1 MPVDEPLLAADGLE
15 VSYGIVPALRGM
27 SLWVGAGEAVAV
39 LGRNGAGKTTTLR
52 TLAGLMVPARGKV
65 LLDGRDVTHL
75 PAEDRVGRGVSLVPE
90 GRGIFPALT
99 VGENLAMGAYH
110 LRLSP
115 RSSRKEME
123 TVTERFPRL
132 VERMSQRAGSLSGGE
147 QQMLAVAR
155 GLMSRPRILLL
166 DEPSL
171 GLAPV
176 VVDELYELLGAL
188 RSDGLTLLIVEQYV
202 DLALEFADRAYVL
215 DKGVSVLSGESAQL
229 AESPELLDVYMASVS
244 EEVV

>member
-27 SLWVGAGEAVAV
+27 SLCVGAGEAVAV

-52 TLAGLMVPARGKV
+52 TLAGLMVPAGGKV
-65 LLDGRDVTHL
+65 VLDGRDVTHL

-99 VGENLAMGAYH
+99 VEENLAMGAYH
-110 LRLSP
+110 RRLSP
-115 RSSRKEME
+115 RSSRREME
-123 TVTERFPRL
+123 AVTERFPRL
-132 VERMSQRAGSLSGGE
+132 VERMSQPAGSLSGGE

-171 GLAPV
+171 GLAPL

-215 DKGVSVLSGESAQL
+215 DKGVSVLSGESAKL

>member
-1 MPVDEPLLAADGLE
+1 MPVDEPLLAAEGLE

-27 SLWVGAGEAVAV
+27 SLYVGAGEAVAV

-52 TLAGLMVPARGKV
+52 TLAGLMVPAGGKV
-65 LLDGRDVTHL
+65 VLDGRDVTHL

-99 VGENLAMGAYH
+99 VEENLAMGAYH
-110 LRLSP
+110 RRLSP
-115 RSSRKEME
+115 RSSRREME
-123 TVTERFPRL
+123 AVTERFPRL
-132 VERMSQRAGSLSGGE
+132 VERMSQPAGSLSGGE

-171 GLAPV
+171 GLAPL

-215 DKGVSVLSGESAQL
+215 DKGVSVLSGESAKL